1 MYCNHCKPCPMGID
15 IGLVNKFYDLAKAG
29 DKLAVEHYRTLEK
42 NAANCVRCGHCDSRC
57 PFSVQQSKR
66 MQEIREFME
75 SQ

>member
-1 MYCNHCKPCPMGID
+1 MYRNHCKPCPMGID

-29 DKLAVEHYRTLEK
+29 DKPAVEHYRTLEK